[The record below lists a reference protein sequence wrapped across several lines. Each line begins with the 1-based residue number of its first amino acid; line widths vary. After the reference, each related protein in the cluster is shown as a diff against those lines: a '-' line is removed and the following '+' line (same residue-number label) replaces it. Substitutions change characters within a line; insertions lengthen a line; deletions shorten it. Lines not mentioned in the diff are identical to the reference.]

1 MDYNQYVTKKEYLEG
16 VYNDWLIQPLVGTF
30 GPDFTQE
37 NKEYIVKEMMD
48 KLGITEEELKGEPNL
63 IKLKLTEYFR
73 DRNINMIL
81 GE

>member
-1 MDYNQYVTKKEYLEG
+1 MDYNTNKEYHER
-16 VYNDWLIQPLVGTF
+16 YYSEWLDKPISLVGTF

>member
-1 MDYNQYVTKKEYLEG
+1 MDYGLKK
-16 VYNDWLIQPLVGTF
+16 VYSEWLDKPISLVGTF

-63 IKLKLTEYFR
+63 IKSKLTEYFR